1 MVDTSLAAAI
11 KEHIANCASA
21 LDKASSSETIHAR
34 ANELQQAQTMHSNP
48 ELFFEVQRA
57 MYFWKLPSNTKNHW
71 FFQWFFCVS

>member
-21 LDKASSSETIHAR
+21 LDEAMRTSSSETVRAR

-57 MYFWKLPSNTKNHW
+57 MYF
-71 FFQWFFCVS
+71 